1 MAKCDTNPLTK
12 AKHMYYIHSRLASY
26 PPQGQGGT
34 TTQGEHHPRPPRT
47 QRPSPS
53 QRAARYAAPTAQ
65 AKAAISSPKGPGSP
79 FPQPSGDGRSINSK
93 QHVGVRDQPTRRTI
107 HPERS
112 SQRYAHSPAKYNS
125 PPMQGLLRAIEPL
138 WDSTVV
144 TIGQFRSVD
153 DGSGFVLP
161 FIRMVEPS
169 VLWTRTPH
177 LSRPPAVK
185 TRGVIAGWPP
195 APAQESRTFHR
206 LPPNNQTKPKPQS
219 KIEHRPLEGPPQ
231 EDLITPSP

>member
-12 AKHMYYIHSRLASY
+12 TKHLYYIHSTTGPSHTLNPRRNHN
-26 PPQGQGGT
+26 PGGT
-34 TTQGEHHPRPPRT
+34 
-47 QRPSPS
+47 PSPAPEDSTS
-53 QRAARYAAPTAQ
+53 QPIPKSGVSRSQAQ

-79 FPQPSGDGRSINSK
+79 PPQPSGDGRSINSK

-125 PPMQGLLRAIEPL
+125 PPLQGLLRAIEPL

-161 FIRMVEPS
+161 FIRMVE
-169 VLWTRTPH
+169 
-177 LSRPPAVK
+177 
-185 TRGVIAGWPP
+185 
-195 APAQESRTFHR
+195 
-206 LPPNNQTKPKPQS
+206 
-219 KIEHRPLEGPPQ
+219 
-231 EDLITPSP
+231 

>member
-12 AKHMYYIHSRLASY
+12 AKHLYYIHPRLASY

-53 QRAARYAAPTAQ
+53 QRAALAAPRLKRKPPSPHL
-65 AKAAISSPKGPGSP
+65 KAPAHP
-79 FPQPSGDGRSINSK
+79 PQPSGDGRSINSK

-144 TIGQFRSVD
+144 TIGEFRSVD

-161 FIRMVEPS
+161 FLRMVEPS

-177 LSRPPAVK
+177 SPRPP
-185 TRGVIAGWPP
+185 
-195 APAQESRTFHR
+195 S
-206 LPPNNQTKPKPQS
+206 
-219 KIEHRPLEGPPQ
+219 
-231 EDLITPSP
+231 

>member
-12 AKHMYYIHSRLASY
+12 AKHRYYIHHPDWPRQDSTSKEEPHPKGRNSHRRPHGLNVQAHPKVRTSAPRLKRK
-26 PPQGQGGT
+26 P
-34 TTQGEHHPRPPRT
+34 
-47 QRPSPS
+47 PSPH
-53 QRAARYAAPTAQ
+53 T
-65 AKAAISSPKGPGSP
+65 KGPGSP

-144 TIGQFRSVD
+144 TIGQFRSALD

-161 FIRMVEPS
+161 FLRMVEPS
-169 VLWTRTPH
+169 VLRTRTPH
-177 LSRPPAVK
+177 LSRPP
-185 TRGVIAGWPP
+185 
-195 APAQESRTFHR
+195 Q
-206 LPPNNQTKPKPQS
+206 
-219 KIEHRPLEGPPQ
+219 
-231 EDLITPSP
+231 